1 MKVASLLFMDHA
13 NMHLKDT
20 IIEAIEKYDTIV
32 SFINKSLTFC
42 LQLLDVFVNR
52 LLKDEMRK
60 KYISFCMN
68 QNKN

>member
-1 MKVASLLFMDHA
+1 MDHV

-42 LQLLDVFVNR
+42 LQPLDVFVNR